1 MVVVTGEL
9 SGRAN
14 EQMDSEQ
21 RDRHWFGETTMVTPE
36 QSGAPDC
43 RGCGNQNQ
51 LGFDFSMAFQ
61 PIVDVRTKRIFA
73 YEALVRGLAGE
84 PASSILSQINEENR
98 YRFDQA
104 CRVKAIQWA
113 AKLGMTTYLSI
124 NFLPNAVYQAETCIR
139 TTLEASQEYGFPA
152 NHIIFEVTEG
162 EKIKDRDHL
171 NRIFDAYK
179 KLGFRT
185 AIDDFGAGYSG
196 LNLLAEFQPDI
207 IKLDMALIRNI
218 HEDQVRRAIVIGIM
232 HVCQEIACEVIAEG
246 VESRAELETLWAM
259 GIHLFQGFYFAKPAF
274 QALATIPD
282 HLLELEG

>member
-1 MVVVTGEL
+1 
-9 SGRAN
+9 
-14 EQMDSEQ
+14 
-21 RDRHWFGETTMVTPE
+21 MVT
-36 QSGAPDC
+36 QGRSSAPDC
-43 RGCGNQNQ
+43 QGCSSQDN

-61 PIVDVRTKRIFA
+61 PIVDVRTKTIFA
-73 YEALVRGLAGE
+73 YEALVRGLTNE
-84 PASSILSQINEENR
+84 PASSILSQINEDNR

-113 AKLGMTTYLSI
+113 ARLGMTTYLSI

-139 TTLEASQEYGFPA
+139 TTLQASQEYGFPA

-162 EKIKDRDHL
+162 EKIHDRDHL
-171 NRIFDAYK
+171 NQIFDAYK
-179 KLGFRT
+179 KLGFKT

-218 HEDQVRRAIVIGIM
+218 HEDQVRRAIVVGIM

-246 VESRAELETLWAM
+246 VESRSELQTLRAM
-259 GIHLFQGFYFAKPAF
+259 GIHLFQGFYFAKPVF
-274 QALATIPD
+274 ESLATIPS